1 MTTGPKSKKGGFLR
15 SYESTIGVLQR
26 LADACW
32 IVLGQYIACQI
43 YPQSWNTMNTMAA
56 AFAVI
61 VFHLIA
67 EVNGLYRPWRG
78 SPMRYEIFQV
88 LTTWAI
94 VVPVL
99 LFIAFATKTSGQYS
113 RVITIAWFSIAPNLV
128 VLWRVAVRLVL
139 QELRRRG
146 RNSRTVAIAGATPI
160 AQKLAQRILADSAT
174 GMHIVGFYD
183 DRSASRRHEPLPEHG
198 TVLGNMDT
206 LIEHAREG
214 KLDVIYIT
222 FPLKAEPRIN
232 TIVRKLADTTA
243 TVYVVADFLVF
254 DLLHAKW
261 SNVGDIPVVSIF
273 DTPFHG
279 VGGWLKRLEDIV
291 LGAAIL
297 VMISI
302 PMLIIAITIKLTSK
316 GPIFFR
322 QKRYG
327 LNGKEIRVWK
337 FRSMTVLE
345 DGAKVEQA
353 KKNDPRI
360 TRFGAFLRQS
370 SLDELPQFFN
380 VLKGDMSIVG
390 PRPHAV
396 AHNELYR
403 SKIHGY
409 MLRHKV
415 KPGITGWAQV
425 NGWRGETD
433 TMDKMEKRVEHDLEY
448 IHNWRLLWDIHIIL
462 LTIFGSKK
470 NQNAY

>member
-1 MTTGPKSKKGGFLR
+1 MSTGPKSKKRGLLR
-15 SYESTIGVLQR
+15 SYESTIGMLQR
-26 LADACW
+26 LADAGW
-32 IVLGQYIACQI
+32 MVLGLFIACKL
-43 YPQSWNTMNTMAA
+43 YPENWNMMHTVAA
-56 AFAVI
+56 SIAVI

-88 LTTWAI
+88 LTTWAL

-99 LFIAFATKTSGQYS
+99 LFIAFATKTSTQYS
-113 RVITIAWFSIAPNLV
+113 RVITITWFSVAPNLI

-139 QELRRRG
+139 QEVRRRG
-146 RNSRTVAIAGATPI
+146 RNSRNVAIAGATPI
-160 AQKLAQRILADSAT
+160 AHKLAQRLMDDQAA
-174 GMHIVGFYD
+174 GMRVAGYYD
-183 DRSASRRHEPLPEHG
+183 DRSASRRHEPLPEYG
-198 TVLGNMDT
+198 EVVGNLDL

-214 KLDVIYIT
+214 RFDVIYIT
-222 FPLKAEPRIN
+222 LPLKAEPRIN

-243 TVYVVADFLVF
+243 SVYVVADFFVF

-291 LGAAIL
+291 LGSAIL
-297 VMISI
+297 LMISI
-302 PMLIIAITIKLTSK
+302 PMLIIAITIKLTSP
-316 GPIFFR
+316 GPVFFR

-337 FRSMTVLE
+337 FRSMTVCE
-345 DGAKVEQA
+345 DGSNVQQA
-353 KKNDPRI
+353 KKNDPRV
-360 TRFGAFLRQS
+360 TRFGSFLRQS
-370 SLDELPQFFN
+370 SLDELPQFIN
-380 VLKGDMSIVG
+380 VLRGDMSIVG

-433 TMDKMEKRVEHDLEY
+433 TVDKMEKRVEHDLEY
-448 IHNWRLLWDIHIIL
+448 ITNWRLLWDIHIIL
-462 LTIFGSKK
+462 LTVFGSKK

>member
-1 MTTGPKSKKGGFLR
+1 MTGHTSKKGGLLR
-15 SYESTIGVLQR
+15 SHESMIAVLQR
-26 LADACW
+26 LADAGW
-32 IVLGQYIACQI
+32 IVFAHYIACVLYSQ
-43 YPQSWNTMNTMAA
+43 PWATMNTIAA

-61 VFHLIA
+61 VFHLVA

-78 SPMRYEIFQV
+78 SPMRYEIFQI
-88 LTTWAI
+88 LTTWVI
-94 VVPVL
+94 VIPVL
-99 LFIAFATKTSGQYS
+99 LFIGFATKTSTQYS
-113 RVITIAWFSIAPNLV
+113 RVITISWFSIAPNLV
-128 VLWRVAVRLVL
+128 VLWRVAVRLAL

-146 RNSRTVAIAGATPI
+146 RNSRNVGIAGATAI
-160 AQKLAQRILADSAT
+160 AEKLARRLSRDPAN

-183 DRSASRRHEPLPEHG
+183 DRSSSRRHEPQPEYG
-198 TVLGNMDT
+198 KVLGNLDT
-206 LIEHAREG
+206 LIEDARAG
-214 KLDVIYIT
+214 KLDVIYVT

-243 TVYVVADFLVF
+243 TVYVVADFFVF
-254 DLLHAKW
+254 DLLHAEW
-261 SNVGDIPVVSIF
+261 SNIGGIPVVSIF
-273 DTPFHG
+273 DSPFHG

-291 LGAAIL
+291 LGTAIL
-297 VMISI
+297 MMISI
-302 PMLIIAITIKLTSK
+302 PMLLIAIGIKLTSS

-337 FRSMTVLE
+337 FRSMIVCE
-345 DGAKVEQA
+345 DGASVAQA
-353 KKNDPRI
+353 KRNDPRV
-360 TRFGAFLRQS
+360 TPFGAFLRQT

-433 TMDKMEKRVEHDLEY
+433 TVEKMEKRVEHDLEY
-448 IHNWRLLWDIHIIL
+448 IHNWRLAWDLQIIL
-462 LTIFGSKK
+462 LTIFGTKK

>member
-1 MTTGPKSKKGGFLR
+1 
-15 SYESTIGVLQR
+15 
-26 LADACW
+26 
-32 IVLGQYIACQI
+32 
-43 YPQSWNTMNTMAA
+43 
-56 AFAVI
+56 
-61 VFHLIA
+61 
-67 EVNGLYRPWRG
+67 
-78 SPMRYEIFQV
+78 
-88 LTTWAI
+88 
-94 VVPVL
+94 
-99 LFIAFATKTSGQYS
+99 
-113 RVITIAWFSIAPNLV
+113 
-128 VLWRVAVRLVL
+128 
-139 QELRRRG
+139 
-146 RNSRTVAIAGATPI
+146 
-160 AQKLAQRILADSAT
+160 
-174 GMHIVGFYD
+174 
-183 DRSASRRHEPLPEHG
+183 
-198 TVLGNMDT
+198 
-206 LIEHAREG
+206 
-214 KLDVIYIT
+214 VIYIT

-232 TIVRKLADTTA
+232 SIVRKLADTTA
-243 TVYVVADFLVF
+243 TVYVVADFFVF

-279 VGGWLKRLEDIV
+279 VGGWLKRVEDIV
-291 LGAAIL
+291 LGTAIL

-316 GPIFFR
+316 GPVFFR

-337 FRSMTVLE
+337 FRSMSVCE
-345 DGAKVEQA
+345 DGVNVEQA
-353 KKNDPRI
+353 KKNDPRV
-360 TRFGAFLRQS
+360 TRFGSFLRQS
-370 SLDELPQFFN
+370 SLDELPQFLN

-433 TMDKMEKRVEHDLEY
+433 TVDKMEKRVEHDLEY
-448 IHNWRLLWDIHIIL
+448 ITNWRLLWDIHIIL
-462 LTIFGSKK
+462 LTVFGSKK